1 MKNIALIPARKGSKR
16 IKNKNKKNFL
26 GKPMILR
33 PVEVMSTSEKI
44 SEIYISSDDKDIK
57 QIISNTNCKYFERSS
72 ELCDDYAT
80 SIDVAKNFASKI
92 DFDFDHLIMVY
103 PTTPNLDV
111 ESLNISLEKLNNDKS
126 FHSAA
131 SVIKYSHP
139 LERKLCKR
147 NDNFI
152 FENKKSAITRTQDLN
167 EYFHDAA
174 NFYIFTKDFFLND
187 VSLFDG
193 KTFGIEINR
202 EYYFDIDIPE
212 DWHYA
217 ELMLKQ

>member
-1 MKNIALIPARKGSKR
+1 
-16 IKNKNKKNFL
+16 
-26 GKPMILR
+26 MILR
-33 PVEVMSTSEKI
+33 PVEALRSERNI
-44 SEIYISSDDKDIK
+44 SEIYVSSDDKDIK
-57 QIISNTNCKYFERSS
+57 KIISNTNCKYCERNSD
-72 ELCDDYAT
+72 LCDDHAT
-80 SIDVAKNFASKI
+80 SIDVVKNFASKI
-92 DFDFDHLIMVY
+92 DYDFDNLIMVY
-103 PTTPNLDV
+103 PTTPNLDIK
-111 ESLNISLEKLNNDKS
+111 SLNISLEKLNNDKS

-152 FENKKSAITRTQDLN
+152 FENMKSARTRTQDLN